1 MYLRKGTS
9 TSQNEK
15 EKKFRQR
22 IVSQFIGVDQS
33 EVEDKNAMR
42 HDLQFAEADRL
53 SAFQES

>member
-1 MYLRKGTS
+1 MRKGTS

-42 HDLQFAEADRL
+42 KDLLYAEVDGL
-53 SAFQES
+53 SVF

>member
-1 MYLRKGTS
+1 MRKGTS